1 MPGRGLY
8 HPTGWY
14 NPHTM
19 LDLSLPSLITGII
32 TLVIAFT
39 AHEFA
44 HAWTADQLGDDT
56 PRLNQRLTLNP
67 LAHLDPLGSLLLLI
81 VGFGWA
87 KPVPVNPY
95 ALRRRTPAGMML
107 VSVAGPFSN
116 LLLAIVAALPFRMG
130 LISPFATSSNFIP
143 SASYFLI
150 GFIGTNL
157 VLLFFNLIPIYPLDG
172 EKVLEYLLPPSGQD
186 ILTRIRPYGQW
197 ILLGLIFMGRFVG
210 LDLLGVLIRVPAE
223 TVLSLLVL

>member
-1 MPGRGLY
+1 
-8 HPTGWY
+8 
-14 NPHTM
+14 M

-39 AHEFA
+39 VHEFA

-56 PRLNQRLTLNP
+56 PRLSQRLTLNP
-67 LAHLDPLGSLLLLI
+67 LAHLDPLGSLLLLLF
-81 VGFGWA
+81 GFGWA

-107 VSVAGPFSN
+107 VAVAGPFSN
-116 LLLAIVAALPFRMG
+116 LLLAILAALPFRMG
-130 LISPFATSSNFIP
+130 LISPFATSSRLFP

-157 VLLFFNLIPIYPLDG
+157 ILLFFNLIPVFPLDG
-172 EKVLEYLLPPSGQD
+172 EKVLEYFLPPSGQD
-186 ILTRIRPYGQW
+186 VLIRIRPYGQF